1 MPKEAITILITYPIN
16 TSTNLLTTVTNLN
29 NCLNNSGSIS
39 IILSTISFITGP
51 ILSNKAIVSL
61 VKKFTREFVI
71 SSILEVI
78 VSIIFNKTVIVS
90 FAIQTMLSLSHC
102 NTVLAIFFTDSNI
115 FGIRLFNASMQES
128 INVIIDSGSFKVASL
143 LNIFTKELINSMTIF
158 SI

>member
-1 MPKEAITILITYPIN
+1 M
-16 TSTNLLTTVTNLN
+16 
-29 NCLNNSGSIS
+29 
-39 IILSTISFITGP
+39 SFITGQ

-90 FAIQTMLSLSHC
+90 LAIQTILSLSHC

-128 INVIIDSGSFKVASL
+128 TNVIIDSGSFKVASL
-143 LNIFTKELINSMTIF
+143 LNIFTKELINSMIIF